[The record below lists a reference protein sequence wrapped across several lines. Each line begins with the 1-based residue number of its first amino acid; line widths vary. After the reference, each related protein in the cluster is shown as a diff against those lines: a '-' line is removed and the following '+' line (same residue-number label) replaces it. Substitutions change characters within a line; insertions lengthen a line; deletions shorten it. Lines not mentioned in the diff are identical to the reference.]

1 MHLLPVEVFLWF
13 LPARRQPAVCV
24 SVCRVSAPWVHHE
37 CQSEC
42 EWVWVWVSL
51 SASKREQLKVG
62 LNSCKWVRD
71 YVAKCSQCLLL
82 FTFISLFGRNCGNW
96 RKWLPAAACHRFEF
110 VFLCP
115 CRGYTSFVMKY
126 VTHRTQAKKTSSLYS
141 SRFAASRYRLVR
153 LSLSLKANFR
163 TLCIGSSCSCW
174 QYVCR
179 KRLDRNTL
187 SYRN

>member
-71 YVAKCSQCLLL
+71 YVANCSQCLLL

-126 VTHRTQAKKTSSLYS
+126 VTHRTHSRCSLNCPSIVKLRRYLRCIALGSLRVVIDLLVFLSVWKLTSE
-141 SRFAASRYRLVR
+141 
-153 LSLSLKANFR
+153 LSA
-163 TLCIGSSCSCW
+163 
-174 QYVCR
+174 
-179 KRLDRNTL
+179 
-187 SYRN
+187 